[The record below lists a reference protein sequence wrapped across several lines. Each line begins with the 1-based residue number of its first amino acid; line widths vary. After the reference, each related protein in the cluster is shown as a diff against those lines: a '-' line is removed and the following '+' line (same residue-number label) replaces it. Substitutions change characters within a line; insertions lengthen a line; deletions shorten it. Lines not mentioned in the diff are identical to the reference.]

1 MIRDGD
7 EWESGES
14 TSDGDAFLGHDLD
27 HLGHVVKILF
37 VGLQALEHGFDTAR
51 LTNHHV
57 AAEVAIGCGSV
68 NDTSLDLIATTRSHN
83 GGFTIDVEVELP
95 LQHEIGLIPGVGVR
109 GLANTAGCCEFG
121 NAVFSVGLLSG
132 EPQCDGVS
140 QHIAHFWFLVQR
152 AGHVGRNKAFC
163 F

>member
-1 MIRDGD
+1 MGMNGR
-7 EWESGES
+7 ESGES

-27 HLGHVVKILF
+27 HLGHVVQVFF

-68 NDTSLDLIATTRSHN
+68 NDTSLDLIATTHSHN
-83 GGFTIDVEVELP
+83 GGLTIDVEVELP
-95 LQHEIGLIPGVGVR
+95 LQHEISLIPGVGVR